1 MRRMLKI
8 LHTTASGGL
17 IGGIFAYMV
26 LLTVATP
33 ETPATYADLR
43 EAVAL
48 LSNWVLLPSLGIA
61 LVSGLL
67 SMVVHKPFI
76 DKGWVWFKAA
86 LGILMF
92 KGVLTIVSA
101 KANYAA
107 SIAQKM
113 AAGTAPTDALDV
125 ALAYEWATLG
135 AVLAISV
142 ANVVLG
148 VWRPRFKQMSRSR
161 MRPASRALPSSP
173 MKTDAAPLRD
183 EPVRPAT

>member
-1 MRRMLKI
+1 MRRVLKI
-8 LHTTASGGL
+8 LHTIASGGL
-17 IGGIFAYMV
+17 VGGVLAYMV
-26 LLTVATP
+26 LLTVAAP

-43 EAVAL
+43 EAVAI
-48 LSNWVLLPSLGIA
+48 LSNWVLLPSLGVA

-67 SMVVHKPFI
+67 SMVVHRPFL
-76 DKGWVWFKAA
+76 DKGWAWCKAA

-107 SIAQKM
+107 AISRKM
-113 AAGTAPTDALDV
+113 AAGEAPADALEV

-142 ANVVLG
+142 ANIVLG

-161 MRPASRALPSSP
+161 AQPITPAMPKTDEPLRPAA
-173 MKTDAAPLRD
+173 
-183 EPVRPAT
+183 

>member
-1 MRRMLKI
+1 MRRVLKI
-8 LHTTASGGL
+8 LHTIASGGL
-17 IGGIFAYMV
+17 VGGVLAYMV

-33 ETPATYADLR
+33 QTPATYADLR
-43 EAVAL
+43 EAVAI

-67 SMVVHKPFI
+67 SMVVHRPFL

-107 SIAQKM
+107 AIAQKM
-113 AAGTAPTDALDV
+113 AAGEAPSDALEV

-142 ANVVLG
+142 ANIVLG
-148 VWRPRFKQMSRSR
+148 VWRPRFKQMSHSR
-161 MRPASRALPSSP
+161 ARPAPKAVP
-173 MKTDAAPLRD
+173 ANAEAVPLGD
-183 EPVRPAT
+183 EPVRPAA